1 MTDITIINVA
11 TGEVTE
17 REYNKSEKDL
27 RAELENNPPQEVI
40 DIKSQEQYLED
51 SESIALKQSALDK
64 LQALGLTLDEA
75 KAIVGI

>member
-17 REYNKSEKDL
+17 REYSKSEKDL

-40 DIKSQEQYLED
+40 DIKSEEQFLNE
-51 SESIALKQSALDK
+51 EVVALRQSALDK

>member
-17 REYNKSEKDL
+17 RTYSKSERDL
-27 RAELENNPPQEVI
+27 RADLENNPPQEVI
-40 DIKSQEQYLED
+40 DIRSQEQYLED